1 MSKKVN
7 ENAEIGINAIN
18 NGTVIDHIKSENTLK
33 VLKILKLN
41 EEQIMIG
48 VNFKSKRL
56 GKKGMI
62 KISDKVLDMDELN
75 KISFVAPNA
84 TVAII
89 KDYKIIKKSNL
100 TFPKEFES
108 VLKCGNANCVTNHE
122 KIKTQFITLSVEPI
136 IVKCKY
142 CEKTFGNELQ
152 IV

>member
-1 MSKKVN
+1 MSN
-7 ENAEIGINAIN
+7 ENSERGINAIE
-18 NGTVIDHIKSENTLK
+18 NGTVIDHIQSENTLK

-41 EEQIMIG
+41 DEQIMIG
-48 VNFKSKRL
+48 VNFKSRKL

-62 KISDKVLDMDELN
+62 KIADKILDMDELN

-89 KDYKIIKKSNL
+89 KNYKIIKKSNL
-100 TFPKEFES
+100 TFPKEFVS
-108 VLKCGNANCVTNHE
+108 VLKCANNNCVTNHE
-122 KIKTQFITLSVEPI
+122 KIKTHFFTLCDLPI

-152 IV
+152 SI